1 MNPLGEPLEESAPL
15 ARRLAPSLCRR
26 DPATGKSCAW
36 THGFW
41 QHLRLMGLA
50 SGPGRHAAF
59 FRSAFDRVG
68 ARSGAPRVLVSGA
81 ADYGML
87 AHVLAAFRARSVEP
101 EITVLD
107 LCETPIALCRWY
119 AERVGCRIQTWCGD
133 VLAYGESTRFD
144 AICTHSFLSY
154 FSPERRQDLLA
165 RWRELLHP
173 GGQAITVN
181 ALRAGPA
188 SELVGL
194 GPAQAL
200 ALRENV
206 QRWAEANPSRLQVA
220 PLELVQD
227 AEIYAARLAFWRV
240 QSGEE
245 VRRLF
250 ERSGFRVDELI
261 CSPAV
266 LEPGPRSEVTGPT
279 SPANTEYA
287 HVIASRI

>member
-1 MNPLGEPLEESAPL
+1 MGSLDEPLEESAPL
-15 ARRLAPSLCRR
+15 ARRLAATLCRR
-26 DPATGKSCAW
+26 DPATGESCAW

-50 SGPGRHAAF
+50 SGPGRHAEF
-59 FRSAFDRVG
+59 FRNAFDQVD
-68 ARSGAPRVLVSGA
+68 ARSGAPRVLISGT

-119 AERVGCRIQTWCGD
+119 AERAGCDIRTWHGD
-133 VLAYGESTRFD
+133 VLAYRESARFD

-154 FSPERRQDLLA
+154 FSPERRADLLA
-165 RWRELLHP
+165 RWRELLSP
-173 GGQAITVN
+173 GGRAITVN
-181 ALRAGPA
+181 ALRPGPV

-206 QRWAEANPSRLQVA
+206 LRWAEANRSRLQVE
-220 PLELVQD
+220 PLELFRD
-227 AEIYAARLAFWRV
+227 AEIYAARLGFWRV

-250 ERSGFRVDELI
+250 ERSGFRVEELI
-261 CSPAV
+261 CSPAE
-266 LEPGPRSEVTGPT
+266 LEPGPSSELTGPT
-279 SPANTEYA
+279 SPANTQYV
-287 HVIASRI
+287 HVVASRI